1 MEQESLKKEIEDE
14 LKKLEKMLKNGET
27 KDIINLE
34 RKKLDRMLEE
44 YVKHI

>member
-1 MEQESLKKEIEDE
+1 MEQESLKREIENE
-14 LKKLEKMLKNGET
+14 LKKIEKMLKNEET

>member
-1 MEQESLKKEIEDE
+1 MVQESLKREIENE
-14 LKKLEKMLKNGET
+14 LKKIEKMLKNEET